1 MDTPPAPAMRPMPA
15 SPPDPLPDAAD
26 QATIRRAQAGD
37 DAAFT
42 ALYHAHAGRVFALCL
57 RMAGDRARA
66 TELAQDVFVRLWE
79 RLPQFRFESA
89 LGSWLHR
96 LAVTTVLEAM
106 RSELRRTARVAL
118 ADDDLLDAA
127 PAFDRPT
134 DLHLDLERAL
144 PSLPTGPRQVFVLHA
159 IEGLPTDE
167 IATLTGLAPATVR
180 VHLHRAR
187 KHLLATM
194 SA

>member
-1 MDTPPAPAMRPMPA
+1 MSAMPA
-15 SPPDPLPDAAD
+15 FHPEPRVHDAESD
-26 QATIRRAQAGD
+26 TIRRAQSGD
-37 DAAFT
+37 EAAFT

-66 TELAQDVFVRLWE
+66 TDLAQDVFVRLWE

-89 LGSWLHR
+89 LTTWLHR

-106 RSELRRTARVAL
+106 RAELRRSARVTA
-118 ADDDLLDAA
+118 ADDEVLDAA
-127 PAFDRPT
+127 AGADVPLDVRLALDRAIP
-134 DLHLDLERAL
+134 RL
-144 PSLPTGPRQVFVLHA
+144 PSGQRQVFVLHV

-167 IATLTGLAPATVR
+167 IAALTGLATATVR

-187 KHLLATM
+187 RHLLAEL